1 MIKGKSMKLHLQ
13 TLKALNKYL
22 SDKKNVRYELNSVLV
37 EITEDQTFYVA
48 TDLHKMCV
56 FKHETYSS
64 DDIQTGEY
72 VINTDAINVFSK
84 SKSHI
89 VEFTVSDVINFT
101 LSEGSLQTTYKS
113 SDYKYPNWRQVL
125 HQVKNL
131 SGKTSNLQPE
141 SLKSVFDCYR
151 MSAGLKKDSLCLALR
166 QNGSDA
172 CLVTASDDPNF
183 VGIVMPYRT
192 GDESKHTFDFD
203 SWIPNQPIKK
213 AA

>member
-1 MIKGKSMKLHLQ
+1 MIKGKIMELHLQ

-22 SDKKNVRYELNSVLV
+22 SAKKHIRYELNSVLV

-48 TDLHKMCV
+48 TDGHKMCM
-56 FKHETYSS
+56 FKHATYPS

-84 SKSHI
+84 STSHL
-89 VEFTVSDVINFT
+89 VKFTVSEVIDHT
-101 LSEGSLQTTYKS
+101 LSDGITTFTYKS
-113 SDYKYPNWRQVL
+113 SDYKYPNWRQLL
-125 HQVKNL
+125 HKVKQL

-141 SLKSVFDCYR
+141 NLKSVFDCYR
-151 MSAGLKKDSLCLALR
+151 MSVGLKKDSLCLALS

-172 CLVTASDDPNF
+172 CLVTASGDPNF

-192 GDESKHTFDFD
+192 DESKHTFDFD
-203 SWIPNQPIKK
+203 SWLPNQPIKK

>member
-1 MIKGKSMKLHLQ
+1 MKLHLQ
-13 TLKALNKYL
+13 TLKALNKYI
-22 SDKKNVRYELNSVLV
+22 SAKKHIRYELNSVLV
-37 EITEDQTFYVA
+37 EITEDKTFYVA
-48 TDLHKMCV
+48 TDGHKICM

-113 SDYKYPNWRQVL
+113 LDYTYPNWRQLL
-125 HQVKNL
+125 HEVKQL
-131 SGKTSNLQPE
+131 SGKMSNLQPE
-141 SLKSVFDCYR
+141 YVKAVFDCYR
-151 MSAGLKKDSLCLALR
+151 MSAGLKKDSLCLALSH
-166 QNGSDA
+166 NGSDS
-172 CLVTASDDPNF
+172 CLITASDDPNF

-192 GDESKHTFDFD
+192 DESKHTFDFD